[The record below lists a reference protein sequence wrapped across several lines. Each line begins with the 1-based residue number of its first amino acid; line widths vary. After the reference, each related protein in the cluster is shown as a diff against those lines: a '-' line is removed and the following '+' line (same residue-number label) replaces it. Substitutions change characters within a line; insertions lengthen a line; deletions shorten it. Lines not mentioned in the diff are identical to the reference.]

1 MAKNLK
7 LTNVRIAFARLFE
20 PKLNQS
26 KTAEEYS
33 VCIILDP
40 ENPTTQA
47 LQEAV
52 DDVATEKWG
61 EKAVSLLEKG
71 RLRDPIHDGDDM
83 ESGGEAF
90 AGKLYCNAK
99 SRRAPQ
105 IVDRKVQPI
114 IDQDEIYS
122 GCYCNITV
130 SLYAY
135 DKPENKGI
143 GIGLN
148 NIQLIKRGERLSGAP
163 DAEEEFEVLEDTEEE
178 APKKRGRPRKEEE
191 EAPKNKAEY
200 EDEEE
205 FEAPKKAPTTRRR
218 TAK

>member
-1 MAKNLK
+1 
-7 LTNVRIAFARLFE
+7 
-20 PKLNQS
+20 
-26 KTAEEYS
+26 
-33 VCIILDP
+33 
-40 ENPTTQA
+40 
-47 LQEAV
+47 
-52 DDVATEKWG
+52 
-61 EKAVSLLEKG
+61 
-71 RLRDPIHDGDDM
+71 
-83 ESGGEAF
+83 
-90 AGKLYCNAK
+90 
-99 SRRAPQ
+99 
-105 IVDRKVQPI
+105 VQPI

-143 GIGLN
+143 GVGLN

-178 APKKRGRPRKEEE
+178 APKKRGRGRPRKEEE
-191 EAPKNKAEY
+191 EEEVPKNKAEY